1 MVTLK
6 PSSVIRPCSIVANQA
21 HRYKSKLV
29 SSTAW
34 HGRNTAAL
42 VFIDGKAMTLRR
54 HRGRDQSPGQGC
66 VLRRCGVEAQSA
78 AD

>member
-21 HRYKSKLV
+21 HRHKSKLV

-42 VFIDGKAMTLRR
+42 VFIDGKAMTLR
-54 HRGRDQSPGQGC
+54 
-66 VLRRCGVEAQSA
+66 
-78 AD
+78 